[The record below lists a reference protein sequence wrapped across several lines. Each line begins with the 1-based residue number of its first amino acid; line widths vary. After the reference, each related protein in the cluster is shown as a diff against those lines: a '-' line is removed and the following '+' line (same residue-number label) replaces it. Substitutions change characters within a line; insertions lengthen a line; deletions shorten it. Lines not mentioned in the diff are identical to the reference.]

1 MRPPTM
7 GGRGR
12 ESYVRHE
19 HHAGG
24 AVMRGHLLFA
34 FAVIAGGTAAACH
47 GGGPTTPT
55 SARPATPPPT
65 STGTP
70 AASSGE
76 PFDVTGVVTD
86 EQGAPVAGAAVTM
99 AHWLAGTLYRPAV
112 LTDASGGYAFQFSS
126 NPWIARRAAVRRERK
141 SSPTGMTGI
150 GGPSRPPVRT
160 SSRMCVCSGSSA
172 FPPAVPSSCLSQRRT
187 ENALAGCTGP
197 CGRMRVAAVTD
208 GNLTIDASPTAASAA
223 RPQLQVCC
231 LSGDDRYGNPVTLPV
246 AAGVE
251 LWVEVGQT
259 AAGVVP
265 SQTVITTTSLQP
277 LADPARLG
285 IH

>member
-1 MRPPTM
+1 M
-7 GGRGR
+7 
-12 ESYVRHE
+12 SLAADLIV
-19 HHAGG
+19 A
-24 AVMRGHLLFA
+24 AQRGHLLFA

-126 NPWIARRAAVRRERK
+126 NPWMSAEGRGAARAEVIADGYDWYWRTVPAASPHVVENVRLQRIKRI
-141 SSPTGMTGI
+141 PA
-150 GGPSRPPVRT
+150 GGSIVLSVT
-160 SSRMCVCSGSSA
+160 AENGE
-172 FPPAVPSSCLSQRRT
+172 CLGW
-187 ENALAGCTGP
+187 LYGP

-208 GNLTIDASPTAASAA
+208 GNLTIDANPTAASAA